1 MGSDVVL
8 SIVTFVN
15 SFEYDAKPQVNSTKE
30 THNMKDGTKTKV
42 CYSEVGENGAVK
54 TYITSENAFN
64 KLIKDATEA
73 KEPLPTLVAQQ
84 TFGYKYAE
92 SVDEA
97 VTLAGGSGIGEY
109 ENIDTFL
116 GVFNYA
122 ASLRQDNA
130 ANDVLQ
136 GESFQPKDGV
146 WDVSFAVAE
155 KVERAKMTPQ
165 EKAIRELNKA
175 GLNIS
180 AEQLLA
186 ALQLIQAQAATA

>member
-1 MGSDVVL
+1 
-8 SIVTFVN
+8 
-15 SFEYDAKPQVNSTKE
+15 
-30 THNMKDGTKTKV
+30 MKDGTKTKV
-42 CYSEVGENGAVK
+42 CYSEVDDKGATK

-64 KLIKDATEA
+64 KMIKDATEA

-92 SVDEA
+92 TVDEA
-97 VTLAGGSGIGEY
+97 VSLAGGQGVGEY

-136 GESFQPKDGV
+136 GEAFQAKDGV

-155 KVERAKMTPQ
+155 KVERAKMTSE
-165 EKAIRELNKA
+165 EKALRELNKG
-175 GLNIS
+175 GLSIT
-180 AEQLLA
+180 ADQLRA
-186 ALQLIQAQAATA
+186 ALAVIQQQATA